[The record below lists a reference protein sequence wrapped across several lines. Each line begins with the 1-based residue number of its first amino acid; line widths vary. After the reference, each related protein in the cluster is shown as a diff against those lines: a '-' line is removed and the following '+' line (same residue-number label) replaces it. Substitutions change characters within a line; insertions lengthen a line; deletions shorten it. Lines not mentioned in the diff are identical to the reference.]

1 MKQINSWSYQN
12 ALKYINETYG
22 FMLERGY
29 EVVSVDD
36 IPAGWQIVL
45 SKSDLVVRILR
56 ARGEDDVSFR
66 NSTQPL
72 EEFFDIGSVVNA
84 ATGENIPLSSYDD
97 LSKEL
102 QKYLDKIETYLQGE
116 QVKTLDDLR
125 VAQKEYRETL
135 IPTQVAPPQEPKIIP
150 ILHYPLMFMVILLL
164 FGALTTLYAVLLDR
178 LFSTFL
184 LAAADSST
192 LIVGVFS
199 PVLAIVTLLLFR
211 RRNKKS

>member
-1 MKQINSWSYQN
+1 MKQTTSQASQTS
-12 ALKYINETYG
+12 LKYINETYG

-36 IPAGWQIVL
+36 IPAGFQSML
-45 SKSDLVVRILR
+45 SKQDLVVRILR

-66 NSTQPL
+66 MRTQPL
-72 EEFFDIGSVVNA
+72 EEFFDIGSVVYA
-84 ATGENIPLSSYDD
+84 ATGEKIPLPSYDD
-97 LSKEL
+97 LSEEL

-125 VAQKEYRETL
+125 VAQKEYREAL
-135 IPTQVAPPQEPKIIP
+135 IPAQVASPQEPKIIP
-150 ILHYPLMFMVILLL
+150 ILYYPLMVTIILLL

-184 LAAADSST
+184 LAADSST

-199 PVLAIVTLLLFR
+199 PLLAIGTLLLFR
-211 RRNKKS
+211 RRSKKS

>member
-72 EEFFDIGSVVNA
+72 DEFFDIGSVVYA
-84 ATGENIPLSSYDD
+84 AMGEKIPLSSYDD

-102 QKYLDKIETYLQGE
+102 QKYLDRIETFFPDEYL
-116 QVKTLDDLR
+116 KNPDSLR
-125 VAQKEYRETL
+125 AAQKEYRDTL
-135 IPTQVAPPQEPKIIP
+135 TPAQVTSPQEPKIIP
-150 ILHYPLMFMVILLL
+150 ILHYPLMVMVILLL

-178 LFSTFL
+178 LFSTFSL
-184 LAAADSST
+184 GVDSST

-199 PVLAIVTLLLFR
+199 PLLAIGTLLLFR
-211 RRNKKS
+211 RRSKKS

>member
-12 ALKYINETYG
+12 AMKYINETYG

-56 ARGEDDVSFR
+56 ARGEDNVSFR
-66 NSTQPL
+66 ISTQPL
-72 EEFFDIGSVVNA
+72 EEFFDIGSVVFA
-84 ATGENIPLSSYDD
+84 ATGEKIPLSSYDD
-97 LSKEL
+97 LSEEL
-102 QKYLDKIETYLQGE
+102 QKYLDKTETYLQGE
-116 QVKTLDDLR
+116 QIKTLDNLR

-135 IPTQVAPPQEPKIIP
+135 IPAQVASPQEPKIIP
-150 ILHYPLMFMVILLL
+150 ILYYPLMVMIILLL

-178 LFSTFL
+178 LFSTYL
-184 LAAADSST
+184 LGADSST

-199 PVLAIVTLLLFR
+199 PLLAMGTLLLFR
-211 RRNKKS
+211 RRSKKS

>member
-56 ARGEDDVSFR
+56 ARGEDNVSFR
-66 NSTQPL
+66 ISTQPL
-72 EEFFDIGSVVNA
+72 EEFFDIGSVVFA
-84 ATGENIPLSSYDD
+84 ATGEKIPLSSYDD
-97 LSKEL
+97 LSEEL
-102 QKYLDKIETYLQGE
+102 QKYLDKTETYLQGE
-116 QVKTLDDLR
+116 QIKTLDNLR

-135 IPTQVAPPQEPKIIP
+135 IPAQVASPQEPKIIP
-150 ILHYPLMFMVILLL
+150 ILYYPLMVMIILLL

-178 LFSTFL
+178 LFSTYL
-184 LAAADSST
+184 LGADSST

-199 PVLAIVTLLLFR
+199 PLLAMGTLLLFR
-211 RRNKKS
+211 RRSKKS